1 MYWFG
6 GIFGM
11 VLLVAVGFVV
21 LHFAEKEKS
30 FNLKIAGYLLA
41 ASGAILAISTAIMV
55 FFGGCR
61 YDGMGHHGGMHG
73 SHGMMR
79 GCDHIMEEKGMDGTN
94 MPKMHNEM
102 MKDSPGV
109 K

>member
-1 MYWFG
+1 MFWFG

-11 VLLVAVGFVV
+11 VLLVVFGFVV

-30 FNLKIAGYLLA
+30 FNLKIAGYLLI
-41 ASGAILAISTAIMV
+41 ASGAILAISTADMV

-61 YDGMGHHGGMHG
+61 YDGMGHRGHGMH
-73 SHGMMR
+73 HWMMR
-79 GCDHIMEEKGMDGTN
+79 GGCDQMDGAN
-94 MPKMHNEM
+94 MPKMDKGM
-102 MKDSPGV
+102 MKDSTNV